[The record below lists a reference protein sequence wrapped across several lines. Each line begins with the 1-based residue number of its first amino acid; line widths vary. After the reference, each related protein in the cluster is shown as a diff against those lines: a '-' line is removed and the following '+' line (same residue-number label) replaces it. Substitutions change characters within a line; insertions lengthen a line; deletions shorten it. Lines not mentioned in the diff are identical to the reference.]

1 MLKIY
6 TYAKCSTCRNA
17 LKWLDA
23 KKISYQ
29 NLPIRETPPS
39 VSELKKMLKAY
50 DGNIRRLLNTSSKD
64 YRELGIKD
72 QLDNMKAEDVFA
84 LMQQNG
90 NLVKRPFVISKDT
103 LVTGFKEDEWKQKMS
118 YFR

>member
-1 MLKIY
+1 MKIY

-23 KKISYQ
+23 KGVAYK

-39 VSELKKMLKAY
+39 VAELKKMLKAY

-72 QLDNMKAEDVFA
+72 RLDDMKPEQVFA
-84 LMQQNG
+84 LMQENG
-90 NLVKRPFVISKDT
+90 NLVKRPFVIGEDT
-103 LVTGFKEDEWKQKMS
+103 FITGFKSYEWEEKL
-118 YFR
+118 

>member
-23 KKISYQ
+23 KSIAYK

-39 VSELKKMLKAY
+39 PAELRKMLQAY
-50 DGNIRRLLNTSSKD
+50 DGNLRRLLNTSSQD
-64 YRELGIKD
+64 YRDLGIKD
-72 QLDNMKAEDVFA
+72 KLDDMTPDEVFA

-90 NLVKRPFVISKDT
+90 NLVKRPFVIGKET
-103 LVTGFKEDEWKQKMS
+103 CVTGFKAEEWQQKIA
-118 YFR
+118 